1 MYKGVL
7 YFFEGIGDFMKLIIA
22 IVGDEDSARLTDK
35 LSKNAIPVTKLAS
48 TGGFLRAGNVTLMI
62 GTDNDKVEE
71 VIEIIKSVC
80 KSRKEIIAPTSVSM
94 AAAITWPIEVTVGG
108 ATLFVLDID
117 RFEKV

>member
-1 MYKGVL
+1 
-7 YFFEGIGDFMKLIIA
+7 MKLIIA

-62 GTDNDKVEE
+62 GTDDDKVED

-80 KSRKEIIAPTSVSM
+80 KSRKEIVAPTS
-94 AAAITWPIEVTVGG
+94 VGG